1 MMARRAVVIVSFW
14 LLLLGSAGDAVAAEE
29 RRLVLVVVA
38 DSTITP
44 LDHTE
49 IRKAFIGITVVKGKQ
64 RIEPLINVSDAL
76 LYQVFLQKNIFMSA
90 RHYERLLLARV
101 FRSGGRHPA
110 RYSDHGSLVGAL
122 KARPG
127 AITYMWATTAEATP
141 GIKEL
146 QELWRG
152 SIH

>member
-1 MMARRAVVIVSFW
+1 MARRAVINISFW
-14 LLLLGSAGDAVAAEE
+14 LLLLGSAGNVVADEG
-29 RRLVLVVVA
+29 RRLVLVVAA
-38 DSTITP
+38 DSTLP
-44 LDHTE
+44 SLDRTE
-49 IRKAFIGITVVKGKQ
+49 IRKTFIGITVVKDKQ

-76 LYQVFLQKNIFMSA
+76 LYQVFLQKNVFMSA

-101 FRSGGRHPA
+101 FRSGGQRPP
-110 RYSDHGSLVGAL
+110 RYSDHESLVGTL

-127 AITYMWATTAEATP
+127 AITYMWAATVETTP
-141 GIKEL
+141 GIKVL